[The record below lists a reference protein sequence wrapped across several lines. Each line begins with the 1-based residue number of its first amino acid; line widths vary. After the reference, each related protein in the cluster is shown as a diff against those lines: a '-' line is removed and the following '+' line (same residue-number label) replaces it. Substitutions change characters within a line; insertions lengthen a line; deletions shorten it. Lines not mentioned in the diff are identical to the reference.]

1 MHDLQAKRGKTLT
14 NTKIKIVSGTALF
27 IFILDL
33 VTKVWAT
40 SALEGKNS
48 RSILGNFLR
57 LEFARNTG
65 AAFSSFTGLTVV
77 LTLLAIGAFVAII
90 WYLPKI
96 SHPLWALG
104 FGSLAGGISGNLADR
119 LFRAPGFME
128 GAVVDWISLPNWPL
142 FNVADSFIVT
152 SVALMIFLS
161 WREVPIRTVVS
172 EDE

>member
-1 MHDLQAKRGKTLT
+1 LHDLQAKRGKTLI

-33 VTKVWAT
+33 ATKVWAT
-40 SALEGKNS
+40 KTLEGKES
-48 RSILGNFLR
+48 RSIVGDFLR
-57 LEFARNTG
+57 LEFTRNSG
-65 AAFSSFTGLTVV
+65 AAFSSFADLTII
-77 LTLLAIGAFVAII
+77 LTILAIGALIAII
-90 WYLPKI
+90 WYVPKI

-142 FNVADSFIVT
+142 FNIADSFIVT
-152 SVALMIFLS
+152 SMALMIFLS

-172 EDE
+172 KDE

>member
-1 MHDLQAKRGKTLT
+1 VHDLQAKRGKTLT
-14 NTKIKIVSGTALF
+14 KTKIKIVSGTALF

-33 VTKVWAT
+33 ATKVWAT
-40 SALEGKNS
+40 NALEGKNS
-48 RSILGNFLR
+48 RSIIGNFLR

-65 AAFSSFTGLTVV
+65 AAFSSFAGLTVV
-77 LTLLAIGAFVAII
+77 LTLLAIGAFVTII
-90 WYLPKI
+90 WYMKKI

-104 FGSLAGGISGNLADR
+104 FGSLLGGISGNLADR
-119 LFRAPGFME
+119 IFRAPGFMQ
-128 GAVVDWISLPNWPL
+128 GGVVDWISLPNWPL

-161 WREVPIRTVVS
+161 WREVPIRMVVS

>member
-1 MHDLQAKRGKTLT
+1 
-14 NTKIKIVSGTALF
+14 
-27 IFILDL
+27 
-33 VTKVWAT
+33 
-40 SALEGKNS
+40 
-48 RSILGNFLR
+48 

-77 LTLLAIGAFVAII
+77 LTLLAIGAFATII
-90 WYLPKI
+90 WYMPKI

-104 FGSLAGGISGNLADR
+104 FGSLLGGISGNLADR
-119 LFRAPGFME
+119 IFRAPGFMQ
-128 GAVVDWISLPNWPL
+128 GGVVDWISLPNWPL

-172 EDE
+172 KNE

>member
-1 MHDLQAKRGKTLT
+1 
-14 NTKIKIVSGTALF
+14 V
-27 IFILDL
+27 
-33 VTKVWAT
+33 
-40 SALEGKNS
+40 
-48 RSILGNFLR
+48 
-57 LEFARNTG
+57 
-65 AAFSSFTGLTVV
+65 
-77 LTLLAIGAFVAII
+77 
-90 WYLPKI
+90 PKI
-96 SHPLWALG
+96 SHPLWAFG

-172 EDE
+172 KNE